1 MTDDRLPASVD
12 PPVGTIV
19 AFAGLAA
26 AVNEGA
32 GNWLVCDGRPMNR
45 HEHAALFQA
54 IGTAWG
60 GDGEPTF
67 FLPDLRG
74 QFLRGVDKAVD
85 GRTEPQHDA
94 DRDLRGAFRPEAAP
108 GLPGNAGN
116 EVGSFQADD
125 FLRHVHRIADP
136 GHDHEVKRGFLANGQ
151 GGYGQGGHT
160 GGGGSDS
167 YDWGDRRITTP
178 STTGIQVVPAG
189 GSETRPV
196 NAYVYWLIRYR

>member
-1 MTDDRLPASVD
+1 VSDDRSSASVD

-19 AFAGLAA
+19 AFAGSAA
-26 AVNEGA
+26 AVDEGR
-32 GNWLVCDGRPMNR
+32 GNWLVCDGRSLSR
-45 HEHAALFQA
+45 YEHGVLFSA

-74 QFLRGVDKAVD
+74 QFLRGVDKAAD
-85 GRTEPQHDA
+85 GTTTPQHDA
-94 DRDLRGAFRPEAAP
+94 DRDERRAFQPEAAN
-108 GLPGNAGN
+108 GTPGNAGN
-116 EVGSFQADD
+116 EVGSFQDD
-125 FLRHVHRIADP
+125 EFLQHIHRIADP
-136 GHDHEVKRGFLANGQ
+136 GHDHEVKRGFLANGE
-151 GGYGQGGHT
+151 GGYGQGGQT
-160 GGGGSDS
+160 GGGGSDA

-178 STTGIQVVPAG
+178 STTGIQLVASG